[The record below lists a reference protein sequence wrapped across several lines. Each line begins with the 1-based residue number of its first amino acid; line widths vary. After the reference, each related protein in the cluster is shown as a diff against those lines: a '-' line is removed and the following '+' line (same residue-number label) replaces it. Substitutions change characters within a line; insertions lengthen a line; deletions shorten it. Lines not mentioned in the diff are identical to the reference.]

1 MITVLLEKIITI
13 LEGWIQSF
21 TSHAQHVE
29 DKLDSLDQT
38 ASDIETNTEPIS
50 DIKDNTGAVITPI
63 QNIKSNTDSI
73 ATSSQTSANNT
84 TAILNNISTLSTN
97 TGRAA
102 AYAQDCA
109 NNTLDIRDKI
119 TTIASDTT
127 QIRADNAN
135 IAADVSSI
143 NQAIGYYV
151 ANTPV
156 TEDSEGVICNIDT
169 DLEDYLQKLKV
180 NIPADLTGYTGVTL
194 TKCGKNLLSMK
205 ILDGATYNA
214 PVGTHFNL
222 TDSVKTFTKNENV
235 YSITFA
241 NTWASASIIC
251 RVDDTDTFYRNFSW
265 SSDNLFGCSMF
276 FLDKDY
282 NVLSVFNVTN
292 TSGSYS
298 GTLTPPSGSQYYLI
312 LFTNR
317 GSTNTTITITN
328 PYVVI
333 GSSST
338 AYEDYKAMTYPV
350 SFGSTIT
357 DGAEVDLLSGLVKVN
372 TTPVS
377 FIQIQPIAVRT
388 YKGVNNIYSDIG
400 TSALTYRETLKHY
413 LDKNNQ

>member
-1 MITVLLEKIITI
+1 MITILLEKIITI

-50 DIKDNTGAVITPI
+50 DIADNTGAVITPI

-84 TAILNNISTLSTN
+84 TAILNNIGTLSTN

-109 NNTLDIRDKI
+109 NNTLEIKAKV

-127 QIRADNAN
+127 QLRADSAN

-151 ANTPV
+151 ANTLV
-156 TEDSEGVICNIDT
+156 TEDSEGAIANFDT

-180 NIPADLTGYTGVTL
+180 NIPADLTGFIGINII
-194 TKCGKNLLSMK
+194 KSNKNLYSMG
-205 ILDGATYNA
+205 D
-214 PVGTHFNL
+214 
-222 TDSVKTFTKNENV
+222 KTFTLTADYNFPFLIPAGNYV
-235 YSITFA
+235 FSGIFNSTDTDQ
-241 NTWASASIIC
+241 NTCAVAFIYE
-251 RVDDTDTFYRNFSW
+251 DDTTIAKSFDRGVRTSQIFNFTKKVKTIRFYASNSYPASVGDTGTFTGMQ
-265 SSDNLFGCSMF
+265 LE
-276 FLDKDY
+276 L
-282 NVLSVFNVTN
+282 
-292 TSGSYS
+292 GS
-298 GTLTPPSGSQYYLI
+298 
-312 LFTNR
+312 
-317 GSTNTTITITN
+317 
-328 PYVVI
+328 
-333 GSSST
+333 
-338 AYEDYKAMTYPV
+338 AMTDYVSSQIMSYPV

-357 DGAEVDLLSGLVKVN
+357 DGAEADLLSGLVKVN
-372 TTPVS
+372 TTPAS
-377 FIQIQPIAVRT
+377 FLQIQPITVRT

>member
-1 MITVLLEKIITI
+1 MLNQLLETIIQI
-13 LEGWIQSF
+13 LTGWVDKF

-50 DIKDNTGAVITPI
+50 DIADNTGAVITPI

-73 ATSSQTSANNT
+73 KQSSQTSANNT

-109 NNTLDIRDKI
+109 NNTLDIKDKV

-151 ANTPV
+151 ANTLVP
-156 TEDSEGVICNIDT
+156 EDSEGSICNFDT
-169 DLEDYLQKLKV
+169 DLEDYLQKAV
-180 NIPADLTGYTGVTL
+180 VSIPADPTGYTGINL
-194 TKCGKNLLSMK
+194 IKNNKNLYSLG
-205 ILDGATYNA
+205 D
-214 PVGTHFNL
+214 
-222 TDSVKTFTKNENV
+222 KTFTLTADYNFPSPIPAGEYVFSGIFN
-235 YSITFA
+235 ST
-241 NTWASASIIC
+241 
-251 RVDDTDTFYRNFSW
+251 DTDQTTCAVAFIYE
-265 SSDNLFGCSMF
+265 DNSTIAKSFDRG
-276 FLDKDY
+276 
-282 NVLSVFNVTN
+282 VRVFNTFTFTKKVKTIRFYASN
-292 TSGSYS
+292 SYPAS
-298 GTLTPPSGSQYYLI
+298 VGDVGT
-312 LFTNR
+312 FTEMQLEKGNLM
-317 GSTNTTITITN
+317 SN
-328 PYVVI
+328 YVVGQI
-333 GSSST
+333 
-338 AYEDYKAMTYPV
+338 MTYPV

-357 DGAEVDLLSGLVKVN
+357 DGAEADLLSGLVKVN
-372 TTPVS
+372 TTPES

-400 TSALTYRETLKHY
+400 TSTLTYRETLKHY

>member
-50 DIKDNTGAVITPI
+50 DIKDNTGAVVTPI

-102 AYAQDCA
+102 AFAEDCA

-127 QIRADNAN
+127 QLRADSAN

-151 ANTPV
+151 ANTLV
-156 TEDSEGVICNIDT
+156 TEDSEGVIANFDT
-169 DLEDYLQKLKV
+169 DLEDYLQKAIV
-180 NIPADLTGYTGVTL
+180 TIPADTTGYTGLTL
-194 TKCGKNLLSMK
+194 TKCGKNLFDPSKYQNLRTNYEYIEASYYCRAIK
-205 ILDGATYNA
+205 LKPNTTYTISQNA
-214 PVGTHFNL
+214 GT
-222 TDSVKTFTKNENV
+222 TDSAVILMNRTTNVNGPGYFDLRKASDVKTYTTDNTGNLYIGIVSTGTDAQANARIPVCNV
-235 YSITFA
+235 QIEES
-241 NTWASASIIC
+241 
-251 RVDDTDTFYRNFSW
+251 DTATVYE
-265 SSDNLFGCSMF
+265 
-276 FLDKDY
+276 
-282 NVLSVFNVTN
+282 
-292 TSGSYS
+292 
-298 GTLTPPSGSQYYLI
+298 
-312 LFTNR
+312 
-317 GSTNTTITITN
+317 
-328 PYVVI
+328 
-333 GSSST
+333 
-338 AYEDYKAMTYPV
+338 AYKSNTYPV

-372 TTPVS
+372 TTPES

-388 YKGVNNIYSDIG
+388 YEGINNIYSDIG

>member
-50 DIKDNTGAVITPI
+50 DIADNTGAVVTPI

-84 TAILNNISTLSTN
+84 TAILNNVSTLSTN

-109 NNTLDIRDKI
+109 NNTLEIKDKI

-127 QIRADNAN
+127 QLRADNAN

-143 NQAIGYYV
+143 NQAISYYV

-156 TEDSEGVICNIDT
+156 TEDSEGALCNIDT
-169 DLEDYLQKLKV
+169 DLEDYLQKCKV
-180 NIPADLTGYTGVTL
+180 NIPADLTGFSGITL
-194 TKCGKNLLSMK
+194 YKRGKNFIDDSIKYAANNTAVYIGTNSTNYTIYLLPGVYTVSA
-205 ILDGATYNA
+205 D
-214 PVGTHFNL
+214 FNNVPYGMYYRKD
-222 TDSVKTFTKNENV
+222 TDSTNRA
-235 YSITFA
+235 I
-241 NTWASASIIC
+241 WASG
-251 RVDDTDTFYRNFSW
+251 TGT
-265 SSDNLFGCSMF
+265 
-276 FLDKDY
+276 
-282 NVLSVFNVTN
+282 
-292 TSGSYS
+292 TSA
-298 GTLTPPSGSQYYLI
+298 Q
-312 LFTNR
+312 
-317 GSTNTTITITN
+317 ITITESGLYRFWVFRSDGAGGVDPN
-328 PYVVI
+328 NILKVMVEYGDTVTEYEPYKVL
-333 GSSST
+333 
-338 AYEDYKAMTYPV
+338 TYPV

>member
-38 ASDIETNTEPIS
+38 ASDIKTNTDPIS
-50 DIKDNTGAVITPI
+50 DIADNTGAVITPI

-73 ATSSQTSANNT
+73 KTSSQTSANNT
-84 TAILNNISTLSTN
+84 TAILNNVSTLSTN

-102 AYAQDCA
+102 AFAEDCA
-109 NNTLDIRDKI
+109 NNTLDIKDKV

-127 QIRADNAN
+127 QIRADNVN

-143 NQAIGYYV
+143 NQALSYYV
-151 ANTPV
+151 ANTLV
-156 TEDSEGVICNIDT
+156 TEDSEGTICNFDT

-180 NIPADLTGYTGVTL
+180 SIPADLTGYTGITL
-194 TKCGKNLLSMK
+194 TKLGKNLLNP
-205 ILDGATYNA
+205 T
-214 PVGTHFNL
+214 V
-222 TDSVKTFTKNENV
+222 SVINSTTP
-235 YSITFA
+235 
-241 NTWASASIIC
+241 ASATSQAINIPFTI
-251 RVDDTDTFYRNFSW
+251 VFSMTA
-265 SSDNLFGCSMF
+265 SSDYSNSNNYWLIYIQKADNSRTYITPVAGQTKTQVITADSNNPITAIYYR
-276 FLDKDY
+276 KTG
-282 NVLSVFNVTN
+282 VTAGSVTN
-292 TSGSYS
+292 FMIEKG
-298 GTLTPPSGSQYYLI
+298 
-312 LFTNR
+312 
-317 GSTNTTITITN
+317 NTATT
-328 PYVVI
+328 YE
-333 GSSST
+333 
-338 AYEDYKAMTYPV
+338 AYKPMIYPV

-357 DGAEVDLLSGLVKVN
+357 DGAEADLLSGLVKVN
-372 TTPVS
+372 TTPES